1 MNHRIDSRNL
11 LVFNSKGSDTTM
23 ALFSLLTLYSTVT
36 TLITSLLLTTIGY
49 FLFNE
54 WARYRS
60 RVKGLSGP
68 AGLPIIGNLHQVSP
82 HPAITL
88 PHYHSNI
95 NQISN
100 KPASEQYR
108 LWSQTYGP
116 VFQIQLGNTPV
127 VIVNSTQAAKSIF
140 LSQGSAINSR
150 PVLAFFHQKASS
162 AALSIGMSPWD
173 ESCKKKRKVAATSLN
188 RSRTVGY
195 HPVRDPFEGNV
206 DIELM

>member
-1 MNHRIDSRNL
+1 MDS
-11 LVFNSKGSDTTM
+11 S
-23 ALFSLLTLYSTVT
+23 SLS
-36 TLITSLLLTTIGY
+36 S
-49 FLFNE
+49 E
-54 WARYRS
+54 WPLRSS
-60 RVKGLSGP
+60 RVTNNRKPPPS
-68 AGLPIIGNLHQVSP
+68 IFS
-82 HPAITL
+82 PAITL
-88 PHYHSNI
+88 PHSQPNI

-100 KPASEQYR
+100 RPASEQYR
-108 LWSQTYGP
+108 LWFQTYGP

-127 VIVNSTQAAKSIF
+127 VIVNPTQAAKSIF

-195 HPVRDPFEGNV
+195 HPVRVLSEGNLRM
-206 DIELM
+206 ELT